1 MNPVEA
7 ALLQMVICL
16 PLMFI
21 VIGIFFFL
29 TKLLVKA
36 FPAK

>member
-7 ALLQMVICL
+7 AILQMVICV
-16 PLMFI
+16 PLMFV
-21 VIGIFFFL
+21 VIAIFVVL
-29 TKLLVKA
+29 TKILVKA